1 MSSKLRR
8 GVVAATVIA
17 LSTVSLAACGAG
29 RDAQTSGV
37 NPDNAATTVGD
48 IKIQNVNIVTG
59 EDEDGPAAVSAR
71 IFNDGTQD
79 ETLEGIRVAG
89 AGGDVELKPA
99 EDGDLTIPAGGSLML
114 GGADNAS
121 AFLPDAG
128 DVTDGNAQ
136 PVTFELS
143 ETGTV
148 ELRATVVPARGGYA
162 DYGPTPAPEASAS
175 EPEQGT
181 PEGSTEGAEGP
192 EQDAAEDDAASS
204 GAGETA
210 GGEAGAEEGDG
221 TNGDAAGS
229 QDADQ
234 PGNGTAE
241 SPVAQ

>member
-121 AFLPDAG
+121 AFLADAG
-128 DVTDGNAQ
+128 DVADGNAQ
-136 PVTFELS
+136 PVSFELS

-175 EPEQGT
+175 ESESGT
-181 PEGSTEGAEGP
+181 PEGSTDGEGSTEGAEGA
-192 EQDAAEDDAASS
+192 EQDAAGDDTASP
-204 GAGETA
+204 
-210 GGEAGAEEGDG
+210 GAEEGDG

-234 PGNGTAE
+234 PGNGTSE